1 MKRGFRLAVNGETY
15 EVLAAPHATLLEVL
29 REDLGLTGTKEGCDE
44 GTCGACTVLVDGDP
58 WLACLTLVG
67 EVQGKEVRT
76 VEGLAGGRALH
87 PLQESFLERGA
98 VQCGFCTPGMLMT
111 AASLLAERP
120 HPSEEEVREA
130 LEGNF
135 CRCTGYVK
143 IVDAIVA
150 AGGRQNEPV

>member
-1 MKRGFRLAVNGETY
+1 MKQVYRLTVNGEAC
-15 EVLAAPHATLLEVL
+15 EALAAPHATLLEVL
-29 REDLGLTGTKEGCDE
+29 REELGFTGTKEGCDE

-67 EVQGKEVRT
+67 EVQGREVRT
-76 VEGLAGGRALH
+76 VESLADGRTLH
-87 PLQESFLERGA
+87 PLQESFLEHGA
-98 VQCGFCTPGMLMT
+98 VQCGFCTSGILMT
-111 AASLLAERP
+111 ASSLLAQRP

-130 LEGNF
+130 LEGHY

-150 AGGRQNEPV
+150 AGGKHS